1 MKKIINHVRYN
12 TDTAKKLGSWQI
24 DTESDLDRCEE
35 ALYRTKSGKFFIHG
49 TGGPRTRYASPRGD
63 GGWCSGEAI
72 VPIGE
77 DAARQWAEKKLPAD
91 EYEMVF
97 GEVSEDVN
105 DIQATVYIPAA
116 LAAKLYARLDEENC
130 SRNELILKALREYL
144 K

>member
-1 MKKIINHVRYN
+1 MKKIISRVRYD
-12 TDTAKKLGSWQI
+12 TETAKKIGAWQI

-35 ALYRTKSGKFFIHG
+35 VLYRTKSGKYFVHG
-49 TGGPRTRYASPRGD
+49 TGGARTKYASPRGD
-63 GGWCSGEAI
+63 DGWCAGEAI
-72 VPIGE
+72 VPVSE
-77 DAARQWAEKKLPAD
+77 DAARQWAEEKLPAD

-97 GEVSEDVN
+97 GEVGDGIN

-116 LAAKLYARLDEENC
+116 LAAKLYAKLDEENC

>member
-72 VPIGE
+72 VPISE